1 MVSTSD
7 PSRLGTIASY
17 DVFYTPKS
25 TPSTEGPIGDQ
36 TIDQLRSE
44 EISNLET
51 HLETRARNA
60 VGLFE
65 GKLLIDM
72 MDKCPRL
79 SVFVMVGFPFDNDQ
93 LIRQIGDRV
102 ARASAN
108 ATSSSSSSSHKASG
122 LAGSVS
128 IPSRP
133 YYTGLKKLELTNLY
147 FCRVKAKPV
156 EYLLNHCTPDL
167 EELLLSVSFGS
178 RTEAE
183 SDDTDVNAVP
193 IPGTSNTK
201 TTALTRTPPLYED
214 SGQEWKLRK
223 LTIKGDLSGPGPLI
237 WLPLLRRCS
246 QLQEICVDVFKYETM
261 EQLATTLSR
270 CCPKISE
277 ITLQCITGG
286 PQEDSRIADLIKA
299 SRSWKRLSMSFFH
312 GFGPLSTTALI
323 KHSGTLETLVLD
335 ECDGITSEDIQ
346 LVLTSC
352 SNLKTFRAMTSNG
365 MTFSSTVYLDA
376 SDMVDSPWACQ
387 NLENLKLVITGIARP
402 DLQENQYG
410 EQFVGPLHDGTIT
423 GYDLQKT
430 VYEQL
435 GKLTKLQ
442 ELWLGHDKQDLDDEE
457 NYHPTEVEGQWQFI
471 DPDEQFECLE
481 FSLKSGL
488 DLLHGLNDLKV
499 LNIDRMKTKIGL
511 SEVQWMVKQWPKL
524 ERIIGLVIQGEKT
537 PKHVQWLYDNRPDIE
552 LPPVLGHF
560 ITAFSA
566 F

>member
-1 MVSTSD
+1 M
-7 PSRLGTIASY
+7 I
-17 DVFYTPKS
+17 
-25 TPSTEGPIGDQ
+25 
-36 TIDQLRSE
+36 
-44 EISNLET
+44 
-51 HLETRARNA
+51 
-60 VGLFE
+60 
-65 GKLLIDM
+65 
-72 MDKCPRL
+72 DKCPRL

-108 ATSSSSSSSHKASG
+108 ITSSSDTASD
-122 LAGSVS
+122 LAGSIS
-128 IPSRP
+128 TPSTP
-133 YYTGLKKLELTNLY
+133 HPTGLKRLELTNLY

-178 RTEAE
+178 RTETE
-183 SDDTDVNAVP
+183 GDDADADMAQ
-193 IPGTSNTK
+193 IPGTSNANTI
-201 TTALTRTPPLYED
+201 ALTRTPFYED
-214 SGQEWKLRK
+214 DGREWKLRK
-223 LTIKGDLSGPGPLI
+223 LTIKGDLNGPGPLI

-246 QLQEICVDVFKYETM
+246 QLQEICVDVFKYGTM
-261 EQLATTLSR
+261 EQLAVTLSR
-270 CCPKISE
+270 CCPRISE

-286 PQEDSRIADLIKA
+286 LQEDSRIADLIRA
-299 SRSWKRLSMSFFH
+299 SR
-312 GFGPLSTTALI
+312 
-323 KHSGTLETLVLD
+323 
-335 ECDGITSEDIQ
+335 
-346 LVLTSC
+346 
-352 SNLKTFRAMTSNG
+352 
-365 MTFSSTVYLDA
+365 TVYLDA

-387 NLENLKLVITGIARP
+387 SLENLKLVITGIARP

-410 EQFVGPLHDGTIT
+410 DQLFGPLHDGTIT
-423 GYDLQKT
+423 GYDLQKM
-430 VYEQL
+430 VYGQL

-457 NYHPTEVEGQWQFI
+457 NYHPTDVQGQWQFI

-488 DLLHGLNDLKV
+488 DLLHGLKDLKV

-511 SEVQWMVKQWPKL
+511 SEVQWMVKRWPKL
-524 ERIIGLVIQGEKT
+524 ERIIGLVIQGENT